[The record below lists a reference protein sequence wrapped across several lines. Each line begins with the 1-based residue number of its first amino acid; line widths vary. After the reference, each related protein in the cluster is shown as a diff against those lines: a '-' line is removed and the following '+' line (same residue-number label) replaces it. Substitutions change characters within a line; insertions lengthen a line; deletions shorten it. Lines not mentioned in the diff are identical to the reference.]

1 MKFKI
6 EGIRGGKAAQNFL
19 ALPPVLQNRLY
30 YLRYFGGAMVPT
42 IRHRWEK
49 MSQSATYQNVDDF
62 SNTGG
67 MWRGLASRIAGK
79 NAVIEFTRGSISSRD
94 KGIYILNAAMSEAG
108 SDNNLDFVNML
119 RARKGEPPLRPKK
132 QLTRKQRIKQLKKE
146 GFLKKVSNRT
156 KAKTSQASTSY
167 EMLQP
172 SRDETNT
179 LLTWMQEH
187 LERGVTKN
195 LSSPRE
201 LNKRA
206 IPDRFNQLLKR
217 LPNPKNKR

>member
-1 MKFKI
+1 
-6 EGIRGGKAAQNFL
+6 
-19 ALPPVLQNRLY
+19 
-30 YLRYFGGAMVPT
+30 MVPT

-79 NAVIEFTRGSISSRD
+79 NAVIEFTRGSISS
-94 KGIYILNAAMSEAG
+94 
-108 SDNNLDFVNML
+108 
-119 RARKGEPPLRPKK
+119 K
-132 QLTRKQRIKQLKKE
+132 QLTTLRFALKSKGENETKKQVEKRLKKE
-146 GFLKKVSNRT
+146 GRLKKISNRL

-195 LSSPRE
+195 LSNPRE